1 MVLKN
6 KTQRTQTR
14 KRKQRQSKRK
24 QRQSKGKQRHKQSK
38 RLKIKQSGGLL
49 PFSDFR
55 HGTYTFFQNI
65 GNQWYGKP
73 LITSPNSHY
82 QRLMQR

>member
-14 KRKQRQSKRK
+14 KRK

>member
-1 MVLKN
+1 MVFKN

-14 KRKQRQSKRK
+14 KRK

-49 PFSDFR
+49 PLPFSDFGN
-55 HGTYTFFQNI
+55 GTYTFFKNI

-73 LITSPNSHY
+73 QVTPPYSHD
-82 QRLMQR
+82 QRLMQN